1 MSNIRN
7 ENIDKCSCKSG
18 RQRRF
23 LIPALLLLLSEK
35 SSYGYDLMEKYAEFG
50 FTEASSDPGAIYRT
64 LKLLK
69 SSGLVKSK
77 LEANKPG
84 AVKKVYSIT
93 DSGLKML
100 FKWVEEIKEMKKI
113 LDFFLERYS
122 KLK

>member
-1 MSNIRN
+1 MSNIKN
-7 ENIDKCSCKSG
+7 ENIDKYSCKFG

-35 SSYGYDLMEKYAEFG
+35 SSHGYDLMEKYAEFG
-50 FTEASSDPGAIYRT
+50 FTEVSSDSGAIYRT

-69 SSGLVKSK
+69 SNGFVKSK

-100 FKWVEEIKEMKKI
+100 FNWVEEIKKRKKI
-113 LDFFLERYS
+113 LDFFLERYN